1 MTRKV
6 LWGIIVVLFV
16 TNVTTLFLV
25 LNSEK
30 QVSPSQEKQA
40 QPVAEEDER
49 EPVAK
54 VGETEITQQAWLT
67 SMKEQHGE
75 AVLEEQINKEIVF
88 QLAEQNDIQI
98 EGKLIE
104 RELALMET
112 MLTVTK
118 DQLIQTKREQW
129 EDQITYN
136 YYLDEL
142 ITRDI
147 KINEGAIKDYYDS
160 YKEQFDFIE
169 TFQLSHIVVSSE
181 AEANKITKE
190 LQEGASFNVLAREYS
205 SDESSSE
212 KGGYLGYFSKE
223 SAYFPSEYYEHAQKL
238 SSDAYSKPFKT
249 NQGYTIIKLH
259 RTLPGISFTY
269 DELKNQIKRQLALDY
284 VGDSYSAKVL
294 WEELNVNWMYGD

>member
-6 LWGIIVVLFV
+6 LWGIIVILLV
-16 TNVTTLFLV
+16 TNATTLFFELKP
-25 LNSEK
+25 NE
-30 QVSPSQEKQA
+30 QVSPSQENQA
-40 QPVAEEDER
+40 KPVKEEDER
-49 EPVAK
+49 EPVATID
-54 VGETEITQQAWLT
+54 GTEITHQDWLT
-67 SMKEQHGE
+67 SLKEQHGE
-75 AVLEEQINKEIVF
+75 AVLEELINKEIVL
-88 QLAEQNDIQI
+88 QLAEKNDIKI
-98 EGKLIE
+98 EKKLIE
-104 RELALMET
+104 RELSLMET
-112 MLTVTK
+112 MQTITDDK
-118 DQLIQTKREQW
+118 TIQTKREQW

-147 KINEGAIKDYYDS
+147 KINEDTIKDYYDS
-160 YKEQFDFIE
+160 YKEQFDFTE
-169 TFQLSHIVVSSE
+169 TYQLSHIVVSSE

-190 LQEGASFNVLAREYS
+190 LKEGASFSVLAREYS
-205 SDESSSE
+205 NDESTKD

-249 NQGYTIIKLH
+249 NQGYILIKVH
-259 RTLPGISFTY
+259 RTLPGITFTY

-284 VGDSYSAKVL
+284 VGDSYSPKVL